1 MEYTVL
7 NSIIKMFIEIR
18 VNHVLGQEPNLLLS
32 CQFFFSSCLI
42 STKIWFDGLKGL
54 KQHTVISQFS
64 SSRQNF
70 YQTLRRH
77 GSRSTP
83 KELSSSS
90 WLLLASPPFFFYF
103 LFFLICSEFCHTL
116 KWNVLEF
123 TCLPHP
129 DPPSHLPLHPLPP
142 PFITF
147 CLLLL
152 VTPGAKCKIGL
163 VLTTVSESE
172 CKRASAQ
179 SLLAIASYVT
189 AGCVVYAFP

>member
-1 MEYTVL
+1 
-7 NSIIKMFIEIR
+7 MFIEIR
-18 VNHVLGQEPNLLLS
+18 VNHVLGQEPNFLLS

-90 WLLLASPPFFFYF
+90 WFLLASPFYYF
-103 LFFLICSEFCHTL
+103 LSPPLSYAQCKMQNRACTHHSQW
-116 KWNVLEF
+116 KWMQTGIRSKPVGNCKLCNSRLCCL
-123 TCLPHP
+123 CLP
-129 DPPSHLPLHPLPP
+129 
-142 PFITF
+142 I
-147 CLLLL
+147 
-152 VTPGAKCKIGL
+152 I
-163 VLTTVSESE
+163 
-172 CKRASAQ
+172 Q
-179 SLLAIASYVT
+179 SFVRRV
-189 AGCVVYAFP
+189 CVCVCRVFVNP